1 MFLLNAFSISME
13 KIVDFLIVNKT
24 YLVLCILF
32 CNVSG
37 FYLLTGI
44 RILIQ
49 LFISEINMYSYFN
62 FFQFVIVMVIII
74 IATTITMACISYTLY
89 TKHSKSSLIP

>member
-44 RILIQ
+44 QILIQ
-49 LFISEINMYSYFN
+49 LFISEINMYIYFN